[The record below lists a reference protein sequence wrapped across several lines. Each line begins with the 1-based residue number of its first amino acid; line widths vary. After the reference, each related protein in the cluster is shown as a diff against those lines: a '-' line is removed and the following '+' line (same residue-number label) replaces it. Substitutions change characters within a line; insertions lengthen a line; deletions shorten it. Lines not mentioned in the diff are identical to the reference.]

1 MTMTIQSLIKDP
13 SIAAISFRQVLE
25 PVEGRGTPIF
35 PPTYPAPEKA
45 KHRLDTPYT
54 VNQGKDGTLICDIDS
69 VQSQANRMERFFS
82 DELAG
87 LVPQHAIIAGDKRI
101 KLTELPHRIADAAI
115 RATALGEDIHEWMLA
130 YANGDPVPLA
140 KINPTSFVYGA
151 WDSRDTQVKLPRAIR
166 SEIRAFDVSV
176 FTRSSQF
183 SGAFNQ
189 ADLELDDAAW
199 GKEKGAKAG
208 KAAKAGFAPKPT
220 VDAHGGVLVE
230 GVVVHSATVLVS
242 GLRRYMTGDDHSL
255 LPKYL
260 LALALTGLLKSN
272 EDYNLRSG
280 CWLIPTGEAEWTTV
294 SSVGKRENVTV
305 DTRAIMKEAQNIADA
320 WADAVNVTL
329 GGDVTEH
336 AYDPEI
342 GKNMALGKEQKK

>member
-69 VQSQANRMERFFS
+69 VQSQANRMERLFS

-87 LVPQHAIIAGDKRI
+87 LVPQHVIIAGDKRI

-176 FTRSSQF
+176 FTRSAQF
-183 SGAFNQ
+183 SGAFQQ

-199 GKEKGAKAG
+199 KKGAKV
-208 KAAKAGFAPKPT
+208 GFAPTPS
-220 VDAHGGVLVE
+220 VDAHGGVLVDGE
-230 GVVVHSATVLVS
+230 VVHSATILVS
-242 GLRRYMTGDDHSL
+242 GLRRYVTGDDHSL

-294 SSVGKRENVTV
+294 SSVGKREIVTV
-305 DTRAIMKEAQNIADA
+305 DADAIMSEAQTIADA
-320 WADAVNVTL
+320 WADAVGVTL
-329 GGDVTEH
+329 GGDATEH
-336 AYDPEI
+336 VYDPKI
-342 GKNMALGKEQKK
+342 GKNMALGKE